1 MENQNN
7 PDIGKSYVEEFLD
20 RVKPIDA
27 VDYLR
32 VNAEDMIQG
41 KSSEW
46 FQGFCQELEVLLKMQ
61 KVVGEYIEHLETKN
75 QK

>member
-32 VNAEDMIQG
+32 VNAEDLITEKG
-41 KSSEW
+41 SEW
-46 FQGFCQELEVLLKMQ
+46 FQGFCQELEILLKMQ

-75 QK
+75 QE